1 MENKDYQ
8 FVDLGLSVKWA
19 TCNIGANVPEE
30 YGDFFSW
37 GDVEPKASYTGDS
50 CRTYERA
57 VYRGGKISP
66 YKRGIDEICT
76 DAEYDAARACWGGS
90 WHMPTKV
97 HMEELVNK
105 CTWEWVEI
113 GEVRGYKVIG
123 SNGNSIFLPAAG
135 WRYGSSHTNVGV
147 VGQYWCS
154 TPIMAGNKEAYH
166 LQFGNGEILVKGY
179 NRYCGF
185 SVRPVCE

>member
-30 YGDFFSW
+30 YGDIFSW
-37 GDVEPKASYTGDS
+37 GDVEPKASYTDDS
-50 CRTYERA
+50 CRTHERA

-105 CTWEWVEI
+105 YDF
-113 GEVRGYKVIG
+113 EVNYLNTSTLSNIPKIRKV
-123 SNGNSIFLPAAG
+123 NPDNNSSIKYLGLIFVL
-135 WRYGSSHTNVGV
+135 
-147 VGQYWCS
+147 QYLHFPPKS
-154 TPIMAGNKEAYH
+154 T
-166 LQFGNGEILVKGY
+166 
-179 NRYCGF
+179 
-185 SVRPVCE
+185 